1 MLNKLSKDFGIKRY
15 NNLGK
20 KVGGK
25 VWFLL
30 DCIDDF
36 KEVAIV
42 ERVKSLNADFSPT
55 QTVVRAD
62 LKSAEVVLIE
72 SPDFI
77 LKHEPSV
84 GTSYHF
90 DEKGDIS
97 KTVMPPQNPLIYHH
111 KWLFVTSEYKGFDV
125 DEAMQRSLLWK
136 GKLGKNRQLSSKIGR
151 SEFWSKWLTENCI
164 ND

>member
-1 MLNKLSKDFGIKRY
+1 MLNKLSKEFGIKRH

-36 KEVAIV
+36 NEAAIV

-62 LKSAEVVLIE
+62 IKSKEVVLIE

-77 LKHEPSV
+77 QKHEPSV

-97 KTVMPPQNPLIYHH
+97 KTVLPSQNPLIYHH
-111 KWLFVTSEYKGFDV
+111 KWLLLPLNIKGLMLMRLCR
-125 DEAMQRSLLWK
+125 EACF
-136 GKLGKNRQLSSKIGR
+136 GKAS
-151 SEFWSKWLTENCI
+151 
-164 ND
+164 